1 MAEINRNVYLETI
14 QHQFFCFDD
23 DDWLINQFRFQNCVV
38 LDLPVECDAVK
49 SHTFAWSLTSA
60 NRTGHRATD
69 CRHIKAPL
77 EVEFDFV
84 NRKHSHSINV
94 QMM

>member
-1 MAEINRNVYLETI
+1 MAELNRNVYLETI
-14 QHQFFCFDD
+14 KHQFLVLMMMTGLSTSSD
-23 DDWLINQFRFQNCVV
+23 FRTV
-38 LDLPVECDAVK
+38 LYWICPVECDAVK